1 MTDATPFLTLGLGD
15 ELFGID
21 IRQVREI
28 LDVRPIARLP
38 HAPDFLLG
46 MIDVRG
52 AGYPVVDLRTKL
64 GLPRLEPT
72 ATTRIIIL
80 DIPVNGRVQS
90 VGFMADRVLEV
101 AVLEETSMMPA
112 PEVGGRWRSTYIASI
127 ARRDDAFVIIF
138 DLNRLMAGEDL
149 AFLPKTARDGSMS
162 APIPELKTADKLA
175 DRHFAAIVSV
185 VEGHVG
191 IKLPPAKRIM
201 VEGRLRKRVRAL
213 GLDSLQAYGAYLFD
227 KGGLEAEFV
236 HLIDCVTTNKTDFF
250 REPSHF
256 DFMRTVAVPALLQ
269 GTRGSQRRIKVW
281 SAACS
286 TGAEAFTIAMVLQD
300 MNEQG
305 LDFRYSILGTDVS
318 TEILAEAQAAIYRR
332 DFVASVPAPMQQRY
346 LMQSRDSRSDLVRI
360 IPELRSW
367 CISPIST

>member
-1 MTDATPFLTLGLGD
+1 
-15 ELFGID
+15 
-21 IRQVREI
+21 
-28 LDVRPIARLP
+28 
-38 HAPDFLLG
+38 
-46 MIDVRG
+46 
-52 AGYPVVDLRTKL
+52 
-64 GLPRLEPT
+64 
-72 ATTRIIIL
+72 
-80 DIPVNGRVQS
+80 
-90 VGFMADRVLEV
+90 
-101 AVLEETSMMPA
+101 
-112 PEVGGRWRSTYIASI
+112 
-127 ARRDDAFVIIF
+127 
-138 DLNRLMAGEDL
+138 
-149 AFLPKTARDGSMS
+149 MS
-162 APIPELKTADKLA
+162 APVPELKPADKLS

-201 VEGRLRKRVRAL
+201 VEGRLRKRMRAL

-236 HLIDCVTTNKTDFF
+236 HVIDCVTTNKTDFF

-256 DFMRTVAVPALLQ
+256 DFMRTVAVPALLD
-269 GTRGSQRRIKVW
+269 GARGSQRRIKVW

-305 LDFRYSILGTDVS
+305 LEFRYSILGTDVS

-360 IPELRSW
+360 IPELRSLVHFAHLNLMDASYPFDRDVDLIF
-367 CISPIST
+367 CRNVLIYFDQKTQNAVVRRLMSHLRPGGFLILGHSESMAGAGIDGLDQVKPTIYQNIQKSAEKVAA